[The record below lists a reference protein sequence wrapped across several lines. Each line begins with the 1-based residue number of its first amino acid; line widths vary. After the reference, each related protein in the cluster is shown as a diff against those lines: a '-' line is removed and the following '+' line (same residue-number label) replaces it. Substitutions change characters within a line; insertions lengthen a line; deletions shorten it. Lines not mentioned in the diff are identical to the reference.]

1 MNPFSKENR
10 EKRKLKRADW
20 KKYKKEKRQMKR
32 ASLKE
37 EYANAPVLTR
47 FFHVNAHRIIVTLIW
62 AVVVLSVLGIIL
74 TDEDF
79 IAGEI
84 YKHLDKVDAKD
95 VPQEE
100 IYALSPIDEDG
111 AKRISKLPENGAD
124 DTWTFCV
131 YFVGANLEDMHEND
145 LSSYVCKI
153 TSDIAAEN
161 STVKNDQLNERLGRY
176 ASEVNENGLDLPEYL
191 YKIDKPVASSSTVTE
206 EVIVANKMGAASA
219 DISEMVSNELPEN
232 ITIVVQTGGATRWS
246 NTLVNPNKT
255 QRFVIKNGIISE
267 VENMHIQDSCDP
279 NTLSDFISY
288 CAKNYESDHMG
299 LILWDHG
306 GGVTGYGLDSIFNSE
321 MTLADLQK
329 AISKPLKKDVN
340 DPYFDIIG
348 FDACLMASTEAASVF
363 DGYGKY
369 LAASEEVMPGDG
381 LNYSVWLNTLAEN
394 PTMNAAEVCREITDS
409 YIDFHMKRNLDSI
422 TTKVLG
428 NTVVTFSVVD
438 IHKAAMLNAAYEKMN
453 EKLLKLAV
461 NDKSVI
467 TDMSRAASKTMRY
480 SKENYDYYNT
490 IDLGT
495 YVDYL
500 SETYPDEC
508 EEVRKLLREAVLY
521 KRGNS
526 FLKDS
531 QGLSIYF
538 PISMGESYG
547 LYIFTDYIYNIS
559 KNKCTNA
566 LYYYK
571 VAGCLN
577 DELQKTV
584 LDVTGKSLPV
594 LNTQLFY
601 DYQMIEPTIND
612 NEIVINIG
620 DDLSKSIQD
629 VYLETACYDEVL
641 EKITYYGTDNCY
653 DFDGEGNIVATVDG
667 QWFALD
673 GSLLKADI
681 SFSTDET
688 STYIAKVIHNGVL
701 SLMTFTYD
709 NNTGDIVINSV
720 SKMPGQTDG
729 EYDPSFRINTELI
742 PGDTIIPILTEQDA
756 YGQEQQE
763 ANGKKVK
770 YKASSKIQLINLP
783 DGDYVQ
789 SVVVTDMRGD
799 SYYSPVVEAHF
810 KNGKA
815 SDLKVTPEF
824 VGRSN

>member
-1 MNPFSKENR
+1 MNPFSKESR
-10 EKRKLKRADW
+10 KKRKLKRKDW
-20 KKYKKEKRQMKR
+20 KQYKKEKRQKER
-32 ASLKE
+32 ALLKE
-37 EYANAPVLTR
+37 EYAKAPVLTK
-47 FFHVNAHRIIVTLIW
+47 FFHVNARRIKIALAWIVAVLI
-62 AVVVLSVLGIIL
+62 VVVFFI
-74 TDEDF
+74 TDDDF
-79 IAGEI
+79 ITNAFI
-84 YKHLDKVDAKD
+84 KHLDKVDAKD
-95 VPQEE
+95 VPSEE

-111 AKRISKLPENGAD
+111 ASKISQFPENDAN

-131 YFVGANLEDMHEND
+131 YFVGANLEDMSEND
-145 LSSYVCKI
+145 LSNYVYRI

-161 STVKNDQLNERLGRY
+161 AAVRRDELNERLDRY

-191 YKIDKPVASSSTVTE
+191 YKIDKPVASSVTVTE
-206 EVIVANKMGAASA
+206 DVVVANETGAASD
-219 DISEMVSNELPEN
+219 DISEMLSNELPEN
-232 ITIVVQTGGATRWS
+232 ITIVIQTGGATRWS

-267 VENMHIQDSCDP
+267 VESLHIQDSCDP

-288 CAKNYESDHMG
+288 CDKNYKSDHMG

-306 GGVTGYGLDSIFNSE
+306 GGVTGFGNDSIFKSD
-321 MTLADLQK
+321 MTLDDLQK
-329 AISKPLKKDVN
+329 AISKPIRKNVN
-340 DPYFDIIG
+340 NPYFDIIG
-348 FDACLMASTEAASVF
+348 FDACLMASTEVASVF

-369 LAASEEVMPGDG
+369 LAASEEVEPGNGWD
-381 LNYSVWLNTLAEN
+381 YSAWLNTLAEN
-394 PTMNAAEVCREITDS
+394 PAMSEEAVCREIADS
-409 YIDFHMKRNLDSI
+409 YMDFYMKRNLDFI
-422 TTKVLG
+422 TTKFLG

-438 IHKAAMLNAAYEKMN
+438 IHKAALLNAAYERMN

-461 NDKSVI
+461 DDKSVI

-480 SKENYDYYNT
+480 SGDYYDYYNT

-500 SETYPDEC
+500 SEIYPDEC

-521 KRGNS
+521 KRANS
-526 FLKDS
+526 YLKDS

-577 DELQKTV
+577 DELQETV

-629 VYLETACYDEVL
+629 VYLEIANYDEVL
-641 EKITYYGTDNCY
+641 EKITYYGTDDCY
-653 DFDGEGNIVATVDG
+653 YFDGEGNIVVDVDG
-667 QWFALD
+667 KWFALD
-673 GSLLKADI
+673 GALLDARF
-681 SFSTDET
+681 SFSTEDT
-688 STYIAKVIHNGVL
+688 STYVAKVIHNGVL

-709 NNTGDIVINSV
+709 DNTEEIVINSV
-720 SKMPGQTDG
+720 NKMPGQENG
-729 EYDPSFRINTELI
+729 EYDPSLRINTELT
-742 PGDTIIPILTEQDA
+742 PGDTIIPVLTTQDA
-756 YGQEQQE
+756 FGQESRE
-763 ANGKKVK
+763 VDGKKVK

-783 DGDYVQ
+783 EGDYVQ

-799 SYYSPVVEAHF
+799 AYYSPVVEAHF

-815 SDLKVTPEF
+815 SDIKVSPEF
-824 VGRSN
+824 VGRNN

>member
-10 EKRKLKRADW
+10 EKRKLKRANW

-37 EYANAPVLTR
+37 EYADAPVLTR
-47 FFHVNAHRIIVTLIW
+47 FFHVNAHRIIVTLISV
-62 AVVVLSVLGIIL
+62 VVVLSVLGIIL

-79 IAGEI
+79 IVREFT
-84 YKHLDKVDAKD
+84 KHLDKVDAKD
-95 VPQEE
+95 VPKEE
-100 IYALSPIDEDG
+100 IYALSPIDEEG
-111 AKRISKLPENGAD
+111 AKKISALPENGAD

-131 YFVGANLEDMHEND
+131 YFVGANLEDMNEND
-145 LSSYVCKI
+145 LSNYVYQI
-153 TSDIAAEN
+153 TNDVAAEN
-161 STVKNDQLNERLGRY
+161 AAIRSGELSERLNRY

-191 YKIDKPVASSSTVTE
+191 YKIDKPVASSTTVTK
-206 EVIVANKMGAASA
+206 EVIVANETGSASA
-219 DISEMVSNELPEN
+219 DISEMLSNELPEN
-232 ITIVVQTGGATRWS
+232 ITIVIQTGGATRWS

-255 QRFVIKNGIISE
+255 QRFVVKNGIMSE
-267 VENMHIQDSCDP
+267 VENMHIQDSCNPD
-279 NTLSDFISY
+279 TLSDFISY
-288 CAKNYESDHMG
+288 CAENYESDHMG

-306 GGVTGYGLDSIFNSE
+306 GGVTGFGLDSIFDSE
-321 MTLADLQK
+321 MTLADLQN

-394 PTMNAAEVCREITDS
+394 PTMNAAAVCREITDS
-409 YIDFHMKRNLDSI
+409 YMDFHMKRNLDFI
-422 TTKVLG
+422 TPKVMG
-428 NTVVTFSVVD
+428 TTVVTFSVVD

-461 NDKSVI
+461 DDKSVL

-500 SETYPDEC
+500 SEIYPDEC

-521 KRGNS
+521 KRANS

-547 LYIFTDYIYNIS
+547 LNIFTDYIYNIS

-577 DELQKTV
+577 DELQETV

-601 DYQMIEPTIND
+601 DYQKIEPTIKD

-620 DDLSKSIQD
+620 DDLLGSIQD
-629 VYLETACYDEVL
+629 VYLEIACYDEVL
-641 EKITYYGTDNCY
+641 DKITYYGTDNCY
-653 DFDGEGNIVATVDG
+653 DFDGEGNIVADVDG

-688 STYIAKVIHNGVL
+688 STYIAKVIHNDVL
-701 SLMTFTYD
+701 SLMTFTFD

-720 SKMPGQTDG
+720 NKMPGQTDG
-729 EYDPSFRINTELI
+729 EYDPSFRINTELL
-742 PGDTIIPILTEQDA
+742 PGDTIIPVLTEQDA
-756 YGQEQQE
+756 SGQKSHEV
-763 ANGKKVK
+763 NGKKVK

-799 SYYSPVVEAHF
+799 SYYSPVVEAQF

-815 SDLKVTPEF
+815 SDLKVNPEF
-824 VGRSN
+824 VGGSN

>member
-10 EKRKLKRADW
+10 EKRKLKRANW

-32 ASLKE
+32 TSLKE
-37 EYANAPVLTR
+37 EYADAPVLTR
-47 FFHVNAHRIIVTLIW
+47 FFHVNAHRIIVTLISV
-62 AVVVLSVLGIIL
+62 VVVLSVLGIIV
-74 TDEDF
+74 TDKDF
-79 IAGEI
+79 IVREFT
-84 YKHLDKVDAKD
+84 KHLDKVDAKD
-95 VPQEE
+95 VPKEE
-100 IYALSPIDEDG
+100 IYALSPIDAEG
-111 AKRISKLPENGAD
+111 AKKISALPENGAD

-131 YFVGANLEDMHEND
+131 YFVGANLEDMNEND
-145 LSSYVCKI
+145 LSNYVYQI
-153 TSDIAAEN
+153 TNDVAAEN
-161 STVKNDQLNERLGRY
+161 AAIRSGELSERLNRY

-191 YKIDKPVASSSTVTE
+191 YKIDKPVASSTTVTK
-206 EVIVANKMGAASA
+206 EVIVANETGSASA
-219 DISEMVSNELPEN
+219 DISEMLSNELPEN
-232 ITIVVQTGGATRWS
+232 ITIVIQTGGATRWS

-255 QRFVIKNGIISE
+255 QRFVVKNGIMSE
-267 VENMHIQDSCDP
+267 VENMHIQDSCNPD
-279 NTLSDFISY
+279 TLSDFISY
-288 CAKNYESDHMG
+288 CAENYESDHMG

-306 GGVTGYGLDSIFNSE
+306 GGVTGFGLDSIFDSE

-329 AISKPLKKDVN
+329 AISKPIRKDVN
-340 DPYFDIIG
+340 NPYFDIIG

-394 PTMNAAEVCREITDS
+394 PTMNAAAVCREITDS
-409 YIDFHMKRNLDSI
+409 YMDFHMKRNLDSI

-480 SKENYDYYNT
+480 AGKNYDYFNT

-521 KRGNS
+521 KRANS

-547 LYIFTDYIYNIS
+547 LNIFTDYIYNIS

-577 DELQKTV
+577 DELQETV

-601 DYQMIEPTIND
+601 DYQKIEPTIKD

-620 DDLSKSIQD
+620 DDLLESIQD
-629 VYLETACYDEVL
+629 VYLEIACYDEVL
-641 EKITYYGTDNCY
+641 DKITYYGTDNCY
-653 DFDGEGNIVATVDG
+653 DFDGEGNIVADVDG

-688 STYIAKVIHNGVL
+688 STYIAKVIHNDVL
-701 SLMTFTYD
+701 SLMTFTFD

-720 SKMPGQTDG
+720 NKMPGQTDG
-729 EYDPSFRINTELI
+729 EYDPSFRINTELL
-742 PGDTIIPILTEQDA
+742 PGDTIIPVLTEQDA
-756 YGQEQQE
+756 SGQKSQE
-763 ANGKKVK
+763 VDGKKVK

-783 DGDYVQ
+783 DGEYVQ

-799 SYYSPVVEAHF
+799 AYYSPVVEAHF

-815 SDLKVTPEF
+815 SDLKVAPEF
-824 VGRSN
+824 VGSSN